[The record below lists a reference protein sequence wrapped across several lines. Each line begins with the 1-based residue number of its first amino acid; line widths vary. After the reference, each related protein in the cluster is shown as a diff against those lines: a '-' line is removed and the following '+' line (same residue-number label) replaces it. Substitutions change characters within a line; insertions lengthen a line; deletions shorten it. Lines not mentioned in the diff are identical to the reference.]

1 MKEESELEKLLKEL
15 KNIKNEQKSVPNNS
29 DTWSK
34 IAHKDWEGAGFASED
49 EAKAWLADNPYL
61 SLCN

>member
-1 MKEESELEKLLKEL
+1 MSELEKLLNEL

-34 IAHKDWEGAGFASED
+34 IAHKDWDSLGMTEE
-49 EAKAWLADNPYL
+49 EVKQWIADNPYA
-61 SLCN
+61 SL

>member
-1 MKEESELEKLLKEL
+1 MSELEKLLNEL

-34 IAHKDWEGAGFASED
+34 IAAKDWDSLGMTEEEVKQWISE
-49 EAKAWLADNPYL
+49 NPYA
-61 SLCN
+61 NI

>member
-1 MKEESELEKLLKEL
+1 MSELETLLNEL

-34 IAHKDWEGAGFASED
+34 IAQKDWDSLGMTEEEVKQWISE
-49 EAKAWLADNPYL
+49 NPYA
-61 SLCN
+61 NI

>member
-34 IAHKDWEGAGFASED
+34 IAHKDWDSLGMTEEEVKQWISE
-49 EAKAWLADNPYL
+49 NPYVNL
-61 SLCN
+61 G